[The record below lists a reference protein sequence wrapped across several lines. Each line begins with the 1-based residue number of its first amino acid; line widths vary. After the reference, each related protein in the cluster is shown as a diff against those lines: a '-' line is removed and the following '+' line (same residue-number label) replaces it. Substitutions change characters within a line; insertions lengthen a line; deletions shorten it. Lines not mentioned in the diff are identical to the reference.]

1 MQKKQAFEMKPLKN
15 GIWLTVNGLGSPTPF
30 LLISFKSMQKKQAF
44 EMKPPKERHQ
54 ADREA
59 AGVADPKKLGKK

>member
-1 MQKKQAFEMKPLKN
+1 MSEPFFLSCKSLQKKQAFEM
-15 GIWLTVNGLGSPTPF
+15 T
-30 LLISFKSMQKKQAF
+30 
-44 EMKPPKERHQ
+44 PPKERHQ